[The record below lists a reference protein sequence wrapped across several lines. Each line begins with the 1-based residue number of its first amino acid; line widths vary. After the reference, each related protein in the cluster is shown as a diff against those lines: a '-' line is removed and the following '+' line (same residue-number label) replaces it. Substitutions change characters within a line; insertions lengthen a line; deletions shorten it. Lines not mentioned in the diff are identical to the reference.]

1 MKTTTNK
8 AKAADVLRE
17 FFSANAGRLFFS
29 VAQTAELT
37 GVSASRI
44 RELLPSLEEFGV
56 QSEQGAHYKV
66 YGMRAIATGEGPAPE
81 TNKAV
86 RAIHDVLDRSKPTKV
101 DHSASNSTIAKF
113 LAEEEAKADK
123 GEAREE
129 ENNDPTACPFCSSI
143 NFVPAG
149 QAGTFLG
156 DAGLI
161 CNDCNKSWNKLTGQ
175 ELPAAEKKKRK
186 APMNPQYKI
195 NAKVDAVHKAGYS
208 LSYEKATRRWA
219 LTTVNG
225 GSIEMTAQEF
235 SLHTPESLV
244 DMSSK

>member
-1 MKTTTNK
+1 MNTTTNK
-8 AKAADVLRE
+8 APAVTIIRSLL
-17 FFSANAGRLFFS
+17 SANRGIFFS
-29 VAQTAELT
+29 VAHIAERT
-37 GVSASRI
+37 GYSASRV
-44 RELLPSLEEFGV
+44 REILPQLTQDGV
-56 QSEQGAHYKV
+56 ESEQGAHYKI
-66 YGMRAIATGEGPAPE
+66 YGM
-81 TNKAV
+81 

-101 DHSASNSTIAKF
+101 DHSASNSTIANF

-123 GEAREE
+123 GEAQEE

-175 ELPAAEKKKRK
+175 ELPAAEKKRK
-186 APMNPQYKI
+186 APLNPQYKI

-208 LSYEKATRRWA
+208 LTFDKTTRLWT

-225 GSIEMTAQEF
+225 GSIEMDAKEF
-235 SLHTPESLV
+235 SHHTPESLV
-244 DMSSK
+244 GMSSK

>member
-8 AKAADVLRE
+8 TKAADVLRE

-56 QSEQGAHYKV
+56 QSEQGAHYKI
-66 YGMRAIATGEGPAPE
+66 YGMRAIATGEGP
-81 TNKAV
+81 
-86 RAIHDVLDRSKPTKV
+86 DRSKLAKV
-101 DHSASNSTIAKF
+101 DHSASNALIAKF
-113 LAEEEAKADK
+113 LEREAAEAKK
-123 GEAREE
+123 KEAQESD
-129 ENNDPTACPFCSSI
+129 DPSSCPFCSST
-143 NFVPAG
+143 NFAPAG
-149 QAGTFLG
+149 KAGTFLG
-156 DAGLI
+156 DAGLV
-161 CNDCNKSWNKLTGQ
+161 CNDCHKSWNKLTGQ
-175 ELPAAEKKKRK
+175 ELPTAEKKRK
-186 APMNPQYKI
+186 APVNPQYKI

-208 LSYEKATRRWA
+208 LSYEKATRRWT

-235 SLHTPESLV
+235 SLHTPKSLV
-244 DMSSK
+244 DLTSTAPSF

>member
-1 MKTTTNK
+1 MNTTTNK
-8 AKAADVLRE
+8 APAVTVIRSLL
-17 FFSANAGRLFFS
+17 SANRGIFFS
-29 VAQTAELT
+29 VAHIAERT
-37 GVSASRI
+37 GYSASRV
-44 RELLPSLEEFGV
+44 REILPQLTQDGV
-56 QSEQGAHYKV
+56 ESEQGAHYKI

-175 ELPAAEKKKRK
+175 ELPAAEKKRK
-186 APMNPQYKI
+186 APLNPQYKI

-208 LSYEKATRRWA
+208 LTFDKATRLWT
-219 LTTVNG
+219 LTTANE
-225 GSIEMTAQEF
+225 GSIEMDAKEF
-235 SLHTPESLV
+235 SHHTPESLV
-244 DMSSK
+244 GLSSK